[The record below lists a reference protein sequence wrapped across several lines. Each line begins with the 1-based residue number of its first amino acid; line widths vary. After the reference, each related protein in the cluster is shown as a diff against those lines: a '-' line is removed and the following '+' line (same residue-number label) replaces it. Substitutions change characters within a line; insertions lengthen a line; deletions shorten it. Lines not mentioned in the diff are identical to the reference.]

1 MVWAARFQGMK
12 SAPQPSLQGPPKAVP
27 AHLSGLVSKA
37 SCTEAGPSLSTP
49 LPTSTPCALPHP
61 PAFSAT
67 VVLYLNR
74 PSPHLCL
81 LHEVSWVSAP
91 LTALPRHCLVPAHG
105 PVLGCVT
112 HCPELQRTVC
122 VASPSPCSDHGLREA
137 GHTECALN
145 EGNAPDHPQSG
156 CDSNES

>member
-1 MVWAARFQGMK
+1 MGCSFPGDEVSPSAFPARPSKGW
-12 SAPQPSLQGPPKAVP
+12 SQPTFPDWSLKLPAERLVP
-27 AHLSGLVSKA
+27 ACPLLFPQALPVLSRTLLHFQ
-37 SCTEAGPSLSTP
+37 PQLYFISTG
-49 LPTSTPCALPHP
+49 LPT
-61 PAFSAT
+61 
-67 VVLYLNR
+67 Y
-74 PSPHLCL
+74 LCL

-91 LTALPRHCLVPAHG
+91 LTALPRHRLVPAHG

-112 HCPELQRTVC
+112 RCPELQRTVC